1 MQVVENFTAGSL
13 GSIVALHG
21 EHYAAN
27 WGFGTFFEARVA
39 HELAEFSNRK
49 TSADLLLLAQDEHG
63 IAASLVLDLNDPKSG
78 SRGAHLRWFIASDRC
93 RGTGIGRSFME
104 RAMAHADSHSCG
116 GAWLTTFEGLMP
128 ARHLYESYNF
138 KLVSEN
144 EGDAWGVKVI
154 EQEFCR

>member
-21 EHYAAN
+21 QHYATN
-27 WGFGTFFEARVA
+27 WGFGTFFEAKVA
-39 HELAEFSNRK
+39 LELAEFSYRK
-49 TSADLLLLAQDEHG
+49 ASNDLLLLAQDEHG
-63 IAASLVLDLNDPKSG
+63 IAASLVLDLNDPNSG

-93 RGTGIGRSFME
+93 RGTGVGRSFMD
-104 RAMAHADSHSCG
+104 RAMGHVDSHSSG
-116 GAWLTTFEGLMP
+116 KAWLTTFAGLLS

-138 KLVSEN
+138 KRISEN